1 MGAETR
7 IAVAEDI
14 VLDFAGLFSPIEG
27 EKQAPESP
35 VEPLLGA
42 VEYKTITE
50 PQKPVEGLKTGLQ
63 GIPQKEPPE
72 QAKILLLNTQ
82 REREDHQRSLE
93 VYRHYQENIKTSGQL
108 QTDILKGVQAGT
120 DIYSLFLKAA
130 KAISLMTSNSLFY
143 SQIEADIEAIYGRGL
158 QHKPPLQKELQE
170 TQTRLQRLLEAGQRE
185 QPPDIRERIRAAIKA
200 HRAAIERLEDM
211 IAKADTKKSGEL

>member
-35 VEPLLGA
+35 TEPLLRA

-50 PQKPVEGLKTGLQ
+50 PQKPAERLTEGLEGQ
-63 GIPQKEPPE
+63 
-72 QAKILLLNTQ
+72 QAKKLYLDTQ
-82 REREDHQRSLE
+82 REREDRQRSLE
-93 VYRHYQENIKTSGQL
+93 VYRTYQENIKTSSHL
-108 QTDILKGVQAGT
+108 QTEILKGLKAGE
-120 DIYSLFLKAA
+120 DVYSLFLKAA

-158 QHKPPLQKELQE
+158 QHKPPLQIELQQ
-170 TQTRLQRLLEAGQRE
+170 TQERLTRLREAEQRE
-185 QPPDIRERIRAAIKA
+185 LDGDSKERIKRAAKAHEAKIADLESLIQRERT
-200 HRAAIERLEDM
+200 
-211 IAKADTKKSGEL
+211 IA